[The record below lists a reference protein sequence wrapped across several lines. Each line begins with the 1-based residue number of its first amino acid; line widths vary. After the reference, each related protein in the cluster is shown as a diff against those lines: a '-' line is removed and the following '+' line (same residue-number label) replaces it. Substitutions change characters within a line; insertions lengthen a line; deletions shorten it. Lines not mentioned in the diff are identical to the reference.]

1 MELDRG
7 RVERDSSPLR
17 RLFVV
22 DTSLFTSLD
31 LPMIRFHI
39 LLAPYADWLGAL
51 DTVSSC
57 LASRQLT

>member
-1 MELDRG
+1 MVELDRG

-17 RLFVV
+17 RFFVE
-22 DTSLFTSLD
+22 DASLFTSPD

-39 LLAPYADWLGAL
+39 LLATCADWLGAL

-57 LASRQLT
+57 LAS